1 MQGKSPRVGV
11 VYDCDGTLIDS
22 MGVWRA
28 LEDELAAQGGF
39 TLTKADT
46 DHITTLT
53 IPECGDFFHEKFGLG
68 ASGAAVK
75 GMIDEFMMDFYA
87 NRAQERPGALAF
99 VRALAERGVPQS
111 VASSTPAPLLRAG
124 LAHAGFAPYLADI
137 VSVDDVGASKREPAV
152 YDRARESLGT
162 TRAQTWGFEDAL
174 YAVRTLSAAGYGTVG
189 VYDNDLAGSYDD
201 LAAEADLAIRGFSQ
215 LNPDDF
221 LVRAQARL

>member
-1 MQGKSPRVGV
+1 MVGKKIGV
-11 VYDCDGTLIDS
+11 IYDCDGTLVDS
-22 MGVWRA
+22 MRVWRE
-28 LEDELAAQGGF
+28 LEDELAARGGF

-75 GMIDEFMMDFYA
+75 AMIDEFMMDYYRT
-87 NRAQERPGALAF
+87 RAEGRPGALDF
-99 VRALAERGVPQS
+99 VRALAERGVPQA
-111 VASSTPAPLLRAG
+111 VASSTPRALLEAG
-124 LAHAGFAPYLADI
+124 LAHAGFAPYMTAI
-137 VSVDDVGASKREPAV
+137 VSVDDAGASKREPAV
-152 YDRARESLGT
+152 YDLAREALGT

-174 YAVRTLSAAGYGTVG
+174 SAVRTLAAAGYGTVG

-201 LAAEADLAIRGFSQ
+201 LAAEADLVIRDFRQ

-221 LVRAQARL
+221 MGRAVARL

>member
-1 MQGKSPRVGV
+1 MAEETKKIGV
-11 VYDCDGTLIDS
+11 IYDCDGTLVDS

-28 LEDELAAQGGF
+28 LEDELAARGGF

-68 ASGAAVK
+68 DSGAQVK
-75 GMIDEFMMDFYA
+75 AMIDEFMMDFYR
-87 NRAQERPGALAF
+87 NRAEGRPGALAF

-111 VASSTPAPLLRAG
+111 VASSTPKPLLEAG
-124 LAHAGFAPYLADI
+124 LAHAGFTPYLEAI

-152 YDRARESLGT
+152 YDRAREALGT

-189 VYDNDLAGSYDD
+189 VYDNDLAGTYDD
-201 LAAEADLAIRGFSQ
+201 LEAAADLVIRDFRQ
-215 LNPDDF
+215 LNPDEF
-221 LVRAQARL
+221 LARAGARL

>member
-1 MQGKSPRVGV
+1 MAEEAGKIGV
-11 VYDCDGTLIDS
+11 IYDCDGTLVDS

-28 LEDELAAQGGF
+28 LEDELAARGGF
-39 TLTKADT
+39 TLTEADV

-53 IPECGDFFHEKFGLG
+53 IPECGDFFHGKFGLG
-68 ASGAAVK
+68 ASGAEVK
-75 GMIDEFMMDFYA
+75 AMIDEFMMEFYR
-87 NRAQERPGALAF
+87 NRAEGRPGALDF

-111 VASSTPAPLLRAG
+111 VASSTPSALLRAG
-124 LAHAGFAPYLADI
+124 LAHAGFTPYLAAI

-152 YDRARESLGT
+152 YDRAREALDT

-189 VYDNDLAGSYDD
+189 VYDDDLAGAYDD
-201 LAAEADLAIRGFSQ
+201 LAAEADLVIRDFRQ

-221 LVRAQARL
+221 LARARARL